1 LSTIGAVTVV
11 VASISLV
18 CVWDLICGCDLLMGC
33 VALLRVKSGSMLIRW
48 LLARFLTGAA
58 AVVLRWWFVCHRRR
72 NCCVRCCCWL
82 SFGTDSVGSLRCS
95 LQTVAL
101 LLHCLD
107 LWFFQICWDLQFSW
121 AGADSLLSFLVTYGL
136 PSRPFRSCP
145 VLFSSDFGRLWGL
158 GFFGSKEPFILDVL
172 CHRGCGTWICPC
184 WRSFHSPFLPW

>member
-1 LSTIGAVTVV
+1 MGRFLCSGSFVHRRPRRGGCCLHLSRLRLR
-11 VASISLV
+11 SLL
-18 CVWDLICGCDLLMGC
+18 LICGCDLLLGC

-121 AGADSLLSFLVTYGL
+121 IGADSLLSFLVTSGF
-136 PSRPFRSCP
+136 PSRPFRNCP
-145 VLFSSDFGRLWGL
+145 VVWYWQFVRFGFVWLERAVYTCCAL
-158 GFFGSKEPFILDVL
+158 S
-172 CHRGCGTWICPC
+172 
-184 WRSFHSPFLPW
+184 